1 MWKQLYKFIWNF
13 IQKDVSVK
21 RDFPAARF
29 SEAVP
34 KPDLQINPYSIVVK
48 VLASWS
54 VLRLIVLLFHYRNF
68 IFKKR

>member
-1 MWKQLYKFIWNF
+1 M
-13 IQKDVSVK
+13 SVK

-54 VLRLIVLLFHYRNF
+54 VSSLIVLSLFHYRNF